1 MCVSAYNFL
10 HELKHP
16 LTDEHTLTLT
26 RVCVCACVFVYMRL
40 CLGLCVGV
48 CVLDWVRVF
57 VCQCIQ
63 VTCLHALR
71 QTQQT
76 LQQNGTLAA
85 LQTEVLS
92 PPLINQIPSGV

>member
-1 MCVSAYNFL
+1 
-10 HELKHP
+10 
-16 LTDEHTLTLT
+16 
-26 RVCVCACVFVYMRL
+26 MRL

-63 VTCLHALR
+63 DTCLHALR
-71 QTQQT
+71 QTQPT

-85 LQTEVLS
+85 LQTELLS
-92 PPLINQIPSGV
+92 PRVCVCVKSRRGSLAPVG